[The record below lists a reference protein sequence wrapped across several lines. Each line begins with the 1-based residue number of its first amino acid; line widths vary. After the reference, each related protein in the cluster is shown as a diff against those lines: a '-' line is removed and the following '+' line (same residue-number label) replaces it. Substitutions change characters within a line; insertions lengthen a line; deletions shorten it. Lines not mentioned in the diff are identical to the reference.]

1 MAKSIKK
8 YKCPFCE
15 LRLSREDLLIHVGDE
30 HEELIPED
38 FSVTRYVFNYVN
50 KRPMEYH
57 GKCTECGKSTPFD
70 DHKARYNRQCGSKPC
85 HESYLRKFEKNMMR
99 VNGVTRISTTAEGQE
114 KMLANRKISGTYRF
128 KNRLGIERDKTYT
141 GSYELKALEF
151 MDQMLNIA
159 ADDIMCPGPV
169 MEYMYEGKKHF
180 YIPDFLYVPYNL
192 IIEVKDGGKR
202 PNNRSMP
209 EYRAK
214 QIAKEKH
221 IVDNTNYNYLRL
233 TDNNLA
239 QLLNVFIDLK
249 MQLTDNTGER
259 VIHVNEAQAI
269 NENLILNRKDLYKN
283 VDKFESGEKN
293 VLLVTGFS
301 GSGKSTLAQ
310 TLAKKYKAEHFELD
324 CLTFFL
330 DGHLPLEQCEKYE
343 PGLFDFIKKKDL
355 KVEKRND
362 EGDLYKEYIQF
373 LINWCKNHKDKKYI
387 IEGLQIYEAFDPKNP
402 QSYITSCPIVIK
414 GTSGLVSSI
423 RAAKRNLSYE
433 DNNSSFGKEMKNL
446 IGWVIKDN
454 KDLESLKRQVNHET
468 MNALMTGYIPGMKD
482 TGSVYIVNYLKN
494 NVFSGE
500 PEEGYGV
507 ARDSRL
513 KQIITRNKEGK
524 LALAPENFLD
534 DAYYNL
540 FITEMSIEEFSEK
553 AAHYMGEFVEEG
565 FLYETVFSKKMYTYD
580 QIQTEATATAV
591 IDYNKSLEI
600 LGNITESYLK
610 GKDRFGD
617 VVLEG
622 MDIGLGSDHIGLTI
636 KRAPLAS
643 KYMVVSKHN
652 PELFVE
658 ANEPDTNS
666 IEARILEGL
675 SYREEDCK

>member
-1 MAKSIKK
+1 MGKKSIKK

-30 HEELIPED
+30 HDELIPED

-70 DHKARYNRQCGSKPC
+70 DHKARYNRQCGSKNC

-221 IVDNTNYNYLRL
+221 IVENTNYNYLRL

-239 QLLNVFIDLK
+239 QLLNVFMDLK
-249 MQLTDNTGER
+249 MQLTDDTGKR
-259 VIHVNEAQAI
+259 VIHVN
-269 NENLILNRKDLYKN
+269 
-283 VDKFESGEKN
+283 
-293 VLLVTGFS
+293 
-301 GSGKSTLAQ
+301 
-310 TLAKKYKAEHFELD
+310 
-324 CLTFFL
+324 
-330 DGHLPLEQCEKYE
+330 
-343 PGLFDFIKKKDL
+343 
-355 KVEKRND
+355 
-362 EGDLYKEYIQF
+362 
-373 LINWCKNHKDKKYI
+373 
-387 IEGLQIYEAFDPKNP
+387 
-402 QSYITSCPIVIK
+402 
-414 GTSGLVSSI
+414 
-423 RAAKRNLSYE
+423 
-433 DNNSSFGKEMKNL
+433 
-446 IGWVIKDN
+446 
-454 KDLESLKRQVNHET
+454 ET
-468 MNALMTGYIPGMKD
+468 MNALMTGYIPGMRD

-553 AAHYMGEFVEEG
+553 VAPYMGEFVEEG
-565 FLYETVFSKKMYTYD
+565 FLYETVFGKKMYSYD
-580 QIQTEATATAV
+580 QIQTEAAASAV
-591 IDYNKSLEI
+591 IDYNKSLEV

-617 VVLEG
+617 IVLEG
-622 MDIGLGSDHIGLTI
+622 VDIGFGSDNDGLTI

-643 KYMVVSKHN
+643 KYMIESKHD

-658 ANEPDTNS
+658 ADEPDINS